1 MYQAFNKKNIVQKVR
16 IWFNENSERHIHR
29 GEKMNMAMELQVS
42 IEKLEHLI
50 RNEIRRK
57 NLIRKKNRYGKEFST
72 RKLKFFFT
80 QISAYPRKEDIYNLS
95 QELKMDTIKI
105 IDWFKNER
113 KRQRRDNLLKKA
125 FSLKN

>member
-16 IWFNENSERHIHR
+16 IWLNENSERHIHR

-42 IEKLEHLI
+42 IEKLENLI

>member
-16 IWFNENSERHIHR
+16 IWLNENSERHIHR

-42 IEKLEHLI
+42 IEKLENLI

-57 NLIRKKNRYGKEFST
+57 NLIRKKNLYGKEFST

-80 QISAYPRKEDIYNLS
+80 QITAYPRKEDIYNLS